1 MEFEERLQTERLV
14 TISKAHYRTS
24 LPRELQVSSTI
35 MKQSD
40 QQIYEVKK
48 FTSEILRLNLLTEAT
63 EVSENM
69 IFTYNVSHNY
79 I

>member
-1 MEFEERLQTERLV
+1 
-14 TISKAHYRTS
+14 
-24 LPRELQVSSTI
+24 

-69 IFTYNVSHNY
+69 IFTYNISHNY